1 MKEKLKALVIEK
13 AGKDWG
19 MVNMTELTTDG
30 KWILGMNLIT
40 SIEEVIKTSIKRGV
54 PIITR
59 EVLEKLNKKEE
70 K

>member
-1 MKEKLKALVIEK
+1 MKKKLKALVIEK
-13 AGKDWG
+13 TSKDWG

-40 SIEEVIKTSIKRGV
+40 SIEEVIKTSIEKGV

-59 EVLEKLNKKEE
+59 EVLEKLNKKEQ